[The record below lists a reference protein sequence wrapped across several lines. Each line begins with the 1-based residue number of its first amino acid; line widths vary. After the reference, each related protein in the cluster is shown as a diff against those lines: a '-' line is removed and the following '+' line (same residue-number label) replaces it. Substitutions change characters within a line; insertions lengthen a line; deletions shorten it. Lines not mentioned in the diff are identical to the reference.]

1 MNDLQALHKVVWEF
15 RAGMNGRWPTPTSVD
30 SLRYAFCEV
39 AESLDAFLRASRPG
53 DKRNNDRNVSVAA
66 ELADTAI
73 MLLTAVG
80 SDWSDFPGQDG
91 YVPSPDL
98 DRICFRSGSVL
109 EYAKRGVCGWSG
121 YALELVR
128 DIDRYVKGRHRADL
142 GAEVQER
149 LERIREKHGQGRKVG
164 P

>member
-15 RAGMNGRWPTPTSVD
+15 RAGMNGRWPTPTPVD
-30 SLRYAFCEV
+30 SLRYAFCEA
-39 AESLDAFLRASRPG
+39 AESLDAFLRESRPG
-53 DKRNNDRNVSVAA
+53 DKRNNAREVDVAA

-80 SDWSDFPGQDG
+80 PTCSDFPDRSNGH
-91 YVPSPDL
+91 SLDL
-98 DRICFRSGSVL
+98 DWICFRAGSTL
-109 EYAKRGVCGWSG
+109 ECAKRRVCGWHG
-121 YALELVR
+121 YALQLVQ
-128 DIDRYVKGRHRADL
+128 DIDRYLFVRLRADL